1 MSTHE
6 LIYQIG
12 LVTITLLAIL
22 GLCTIAYLC
31 ARELTR

>member
-6 LIYQIG
+6 IIYQVG

-22 GLCTIAYLC
+22 GLATIGFLC